1 MYGDPSVLVNVD
13 TFCEVNSLSHKSSI
27 TPPGMGFSM
36 LFHGMIFHVNLKEP
50 SSAAAVRFWKANTM
64 GNEEVKLYVSF
75 LRGNKM
81 SISKAGRFEVG
92 AEVCADDVGVKEA
105 TAVAVV

>member
-1 MYGDPSVLVNVD
+1 
-13 TFCEVNSLSHKSSI
+13 
-27 TPPGMGFSM
+27 
-36 LFHGMIFHVNLKEP
+36 
-50 SSAAAVRFWKANTM
+50 M